1 MKRKVT
7 VLTAMLIA
15 ACAVFSGCAGKSAE
29 KAPDA
34 SEAAA
39 VQEADAGQE
48 TGSGWVTEYLSDE
61 SVREKYPCCRSI
73 DVNGDGVPV
82 LFLSTTEEAFIGDQD
97 QACMVVFGDGKAEV
111 VKEVGNA
118 GGDKFYCDTDEH
130 TVTLYSR
137 LSGERHLEVYSVK
150 EGNLEMTASADYYGE
165 HRYPEND
172 NEDKIYLL
180 NGEEVSE
187 EDFNEVW
194 DQYAADA
201 NEVTYETY

>member
-1 MKRKVT
+1 VEKAMKRERT
-7 VLTAMLIA
+7 
-15 ACAVFSGCAGKSAE
+15 
-29 KAPDA
+29 
-34 SEAAA
+34 
-39 VQEADAGQE
+39 
-48 TGSGWVTEYLSDE
+48 
-61 SVREKYPCCRSI
+61 YPCCRSV

-82 LFLSTTEEAFIGDQD
+82 LFLSTTEEAFISDQD
-97 QACMVVFGDGKAEV
+97 QACMVVFRDGKAEV

-150 EGNLEMTASADYYGE
+150 DGNLEMTASADCYGE

-172 NEDKIYLL
+172 NEDKICLL
-180 NGEEVSE
+180 DGEEVSE
-187 EDFNEVW
+187 EDFNKVW

-201 NEVTYETY
+201 NEVTCETY